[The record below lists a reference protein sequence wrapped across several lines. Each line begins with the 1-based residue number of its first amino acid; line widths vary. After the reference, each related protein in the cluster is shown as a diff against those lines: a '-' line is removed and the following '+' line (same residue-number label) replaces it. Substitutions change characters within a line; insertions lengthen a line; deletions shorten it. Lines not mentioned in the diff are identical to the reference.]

1 MNQQLAHLLQLGLA
15 IFIMSS
21 SGTLGRYIE
30 LPPPVTIWMRC
41 IIGAVALFIVLKVG
55 KFDLRIGN
63 RKNFWL
69 LFGSSLLL
77 AGHWVSYFY
86 SLKLSTVAIGMLS
99 LFTYPVITA
108 FLEPV
113 MLKIPFQKSSLA
125 LGILAF
131 VGVALLAP
139 ELSFENEHTL
149 GIAIGVFSALCYS
162 IRNILMKKRVAQQSG
177 ITLMFYQLLFISLFL
192 WPVLFGFEFEPA
204 QLSTDWEALLIL
216 GLFTTATGHTLLVL
230 SFKHFTVSTVSV
242 ISALTPL
249 LGILLGFLVL
259 NEIPAGRTYIG
270 GSLIFLTVVTESLKS
285 IFQKRN

>member
-30 LPPPVTIWMRC
+30 LPPPVTIWLRC

-99 LFTYPVITA
+99 LFTYPVITT

>member
-1 MNQQLAHLLQLGLA
+1 MNHQLAHFLQLGLA

-41 IIGAVALFIVLKVG
+41 IIGAVALFIVLKAG

-69 LFGSSLLL
+69 LFGSALLL
-77 AGHWVSYFY
+77 AAHWISYFY
-86 SLKLSTVAIGMLS
+86 SLKLSTVAVGMLS

-108 FLEPV
+108 FLEPLI
-113 MLKIPFQKSSLA
+113 LKTRFQKSSLA
-125 LGILAF
+125 FGMLAF

-139 ELSFENEHTL
+139 ELSFENDYTL
-149 GIAIGVFSALCYS
+149 GIAIGIFSALTYS
-162 IRNILMKKRVAQQSG
+162 IRNILMKKRVAEQSG
-177 ITLMFYQLLFISLFL
+177 ITLMFYQLLFITLLIWPGLFL
-192 WPVLFGFEFEPA
+192 FEFEPA
-204 QLSTDWEALLIL
+204 QVSINWEALLIL
-216 GLFTTATGHTLLVL
+216 GLFTTAAGHTLLVL

-249 LGILLGFLVL
+249 LGTFLGYLVL
-259 NEIPAGRTYIG
+259 HEIPAGRTYIG
-270 GSLIFLTVVTESLKS
+270 GSLIFLTVVAESLKS
-285 IFQKRN
+285 IFQNRR

>member
-63 RKNFWL
+63 PKNFWL

-177 ITLMFYQLLFISLFL
+177 ITLMFYQLLFISLSL

>member
-1 MNQQLAHLLQLGLA
+1 
-15 IFIMSS
+15 
-21 SGTLGRYIE
+21 
-30 LPPPVTIWMRC
+30 
-41 IIGAVALFIVLKVG
+41 
-55 KFDLRIGN
+55 
-63 RKNFWL
+63 
-69 LFGSSLLL
+69 
-77 AGHWVSYFY
+77 
-86 SLKLSTVAIGMLS
+86 
-99 LFTYPVITA
+99 
-108 FLEPV
+108 

>member
-55 KFDLRIGN
+55 KFDLPIGN

-86 SLKLSTVAIGMLS
+86 SLKLSSVAIGMLS

>member
-77 AGHWVSYFY
+77 AGHWVTYFY
-86 SLKLSTVAIGMLS
+86 SLKLSSVAIGMLS

-108 FLEPV
+108 FLEPF

-249 LGILLGFLVL
+249 LGTLLGFLVL
-259 NEIPAGRTYIG
+259 NEVPAGRTYIG

>member
-30 LPPPVTIWMRC
+30 LPPPVTIWLRC

>member
-55 KFDLRIGN
+55 KFDLHIGN